1 MKFYED
7 RADAIEFL
15 TSTFLGVQDSQGIP
29 QVERDLLQ
37 VEQLSQKLKSRTTR
51 VDSGSQTLAATRLL
65 AQEGLNSRKC
75 VV

>member
-1 MKFYED
+1 MMEC
-7 RADAIEFL
+7 L
-15 TSTFLGVQDSQGIP
+15 TSIFLGVQDSQGIP

-37 VEQLSQKLKSRTTR
+37 VEQLSQKLKSKTARI
-51 VDSGSQTLAATRLL
+51 DSRSQTLAATRLL